1 MQGWIEANAVVIAI
15 VLASLAVVFLLAA
28 VYFLLRWRIA
38 ARARNRVAAERVH
51 LERDRIDLELT
62 LAEQTGRL
70 RIIRELH
77 EVAVHEISVLISQSD
92 GARYAGVKDPKAA
105 VRAAGVIGDSA
116 RNTLANLRRVMTV
129 VREGEAEVQAQ
140 PQLGSARELFKVMRE
155 AGLDIR
161 FDETGKRFEM
171 QHGAELS
178 IYRILQEALD
188 NALTYGGEGT
198 QVTVSFTWTEDGFQV
213 SIDDDGVRAESR
225 RAGLD
230 PNEISRTG
238 GYEMEDDLAALTG
251 VVSGAGI
258 TEMRER
264 TELFGGV
271 FSATQVPGVGFS
283 VSASFPSL
291 RYHNAAHGVTLSI
304 ETARD

>member
-1 MQGWIEANAVVIAI
+1 MQGWIEANALVVALG
-15 VLASLAVVFLLAA
+15 LAALAVVAILAA
-28 VYFLLRWRIA
+28 VFFLLRWRIA
-38 ARARNRVAAERVH
+38 RRAFNREAAERVH
-51 LERDRIDLELT
+51 LERDRLDLEVSF
-62 LAEQTGRL
+62 AEQTGRL

-116 RNTLANLRRVMTV
+116 RSTLASLRRVMTV
-129 VREGEAEVQAQ
+129 VREGEAEVEVQ
-140 PQLGSARELFKVMRE
+140 PQLKSARDLFKVMRE
-155 AGLDIR
+155 AGLDIT
-161 FDETGKRFEM
+161 FEETGDRFEM
-171 QHGAELS
+171 KPGAELS
-178 IYRILQEALD
+178 IFRILQESLD

-198 QVTVSFTWTEDGFQV
+198 QVKVAFTWTDDGFQV
-213 SIDDDGVRAESR
+213 VIDDDGVRAESR

-238 GYEMEDDLAALTG
+238 GYELDDDLTALTG
-251 VVSGAGI
+251 VISGAGI

-264 TELFGGV
+264 TEIFGGV
-271 FSATQVPGVGFS
+271 FTATQVPGVGFS

-291 RYHNAAHGVTLSI
+291 RYHNGVHGVNL
-304 ETARD
+304 EG

>member
-1 MQGWIEANAVVIAI
+1 MQGWIEANAFVIALVLTI
-15 VLASLAVVFLLAA
+15 VAALELLAFTA
-28 VYFLLRWRIA
+28 SFVAFRV
-38 ARARNRVAAERVH
+38 ARRRFNREAAERVH
-51 LERDRIDLELT
+51 LERDRIDLELS

-77 EVAVHEISVLISQSD
+77 EVTVHEMSVLISQSD
-92 GARYAGVKDPKAA
+92 GARYTGAKDPKAA

-116 RNTLANLRRVMTV
+116 RKTLENLRRVMSV
-129 VREGEAEVQAQ
+129 VREGEAEVDVQ
-140 PQLGSARELFKVMRE
+140 PQLKSAGELFKVMRE
-155 AGLDIR
+155 AGLDIT
-161 FDETGKRFEM
+161 FVETGERFQM
-171 QHGAELS
+171 VPGAELS
-178 IYRILQEALD
+178 IFRILQESLD

-198 QVTVSFTWTEDGFQV
+198 HVKVAFTWTEDGFGV
-213 SIDDDGVRAESR
+213 VIDDDGVRAESR

-230 PNEISRTG
+230 PNEISRQG
-238 GYEMEDDLAALTG
+238 GYELEDDLTALTG

-271 FSATQVPGVGFS
+271 FTATQVPGVGFS

-291 RYHNAAHGVTLSI
+291 RLL
-304 ETARD
+304 